1 MPPRPFVVLV
11 VLGWLAATG
20 WLVADKWLPWWRPAE
35 QPPFAVELA
44 DEVAPE
50 HATWLV
56 YKKDKRIGSAETRMS
71 PRKDGLFELTTRL
84 RDLDLSRSYADV
96 RIPSFATTRTV
107 TRDGDLVTLDAKA
120 VMVVKLKG
128 LDVDQ
133 RIEAV
138 IRGRVVGDELRGE
151 CEFDAGD
158 GPAKEP
164 LAPIKLTSKN
174 AFSPLQPLQKYPPLR
189 PGQTW
194 RVSNLD
200 PVSEAMNAA
209 VRQIASKKW
218 GLNFS
223 PPEQPKELRAE
234 VQKDTEEV
242 VHRDKTYTC
251 RVILFE
257 GDRMSAR
264 TWVDVADG
272 KVVRQEATGMGETVR
287 LQRD

>member
-11 VLGWLAATG
+11 VLGWLATAG
-20 WLVADKWLPWWRPAE
+20 WLVAEKWLPWWRPAE

-56 YKKDKRIGSAETRMS
+56 YKKDKRIGSAETRMA

-84 RDLDLSRSYADV
+84 RDLQLSQGLADV
-96 RIPSFATTRTV
+96 RMPSFATTRTV

-120 VMVVKLKG
+120 VMLVKG
-128 LDVDQ
+128 LGADL

-138 IRGRVVGDELRGE
+138 IRGRVVGDEFRGD
-151 CEFDAGD
+151 CEFDGGD
-158 GPAKEP
+158 GPTTQP

-209 VRQIASKKW
+209 MQQIVSKQW
-218 GLNFS
+218 GFKFI

-234 VQKDTEEV
+234 VQRDTEEIT
-242 VHRDKTYTC
+242 HRDRTYTC
-251 RVILFE
+251 RVIVFE
-257 GDRMSAR
+257 GDRVSAR

-272 KVVRQEATGMGETVR
+272 KVIRQEATGMGETIR